1 MFTHFVLYLL
11 FWKYF
16 IFVLNNLLL
25 IVLCCGTYFTGFL
38 PEDVDECVKDKIL
51 TVIFFKCLLDN
62 F

>member
-1 MFTHFVLYLL
+1 MFTRFVLYLL

-38 PEDVDECVKDKIL
+38 PEDVDE
-51 TVIFFKCLLDN
+51 
-62 F
+62 